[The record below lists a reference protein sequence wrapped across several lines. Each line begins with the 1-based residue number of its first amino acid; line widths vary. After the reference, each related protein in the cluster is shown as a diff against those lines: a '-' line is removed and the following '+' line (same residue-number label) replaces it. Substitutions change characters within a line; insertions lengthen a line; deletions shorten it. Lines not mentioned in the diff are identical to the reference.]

1 VSRGLVTRL
10 VVFCAL
16 VAGLAFAAPPAPVS
30 AANRKEAADRYQKGV
45 KLYKEGDLA
54 AALAEFRAAYAAVP
68 AFEVL
73 YNIGLSERRLFKYG
87 QAVKTLNRYL
97 EEGGKKVPADRRE
110 IVQKELDE
118 ITDLTAS
125 VTVKVEGAPS
135 KVIVDG
141 EELGTSPLG
150 EPVLL
155 GPGPHSFKAERSGF
169 LPDEKTVTT
178 VSRTKLEVVLSPHP
192 QPDALP
198 AELTFE
204 SVPTG
209 AVITVD
215 GKLAG
220 VTPTR
225 LQVPAGG
232 HEVLA
237 DADGFA
243 TSRQEVVVAA
253 GQTRKL
259 VITLE
264 KPPPPVTARGALQVP
279 VAGLIIAGSGLALLG
294 GGLALD
300 FQAGAA
306 AKKTSDLYKAG
317 GTWDAAAQATER
329 AGLTAQTWGWVLTVV
344 GSAALAAGLVV
355 SLVTLFSGAPAEETS
370 SLWLSPTPN
379 GVLLTWSFSP

>member
-1 VSRGLVTRL
+1 MLLVLL
-10 VVFCAL
+10 VVF
-16 VAGLAFAAPPAPVS
+16 VAGLGVAAPAAAVNPAT
-30 AANRKEAADRYQKGV
+30 RKEAADRYQKGV
-45 KLYKEGDLA
+45 KLYKDGDLA
-54 AALAEFRAAYAAVP
+54 AALAEFRAAYDAVP

-73 YNIGLSERRLFKYG
+73 YNIGLTERRLFKYG

-97 EEGGKKVPADRRE
+97 DEGGKKVPKDRRE

-125 VTVKVEGAPS
+125 VTVRVEGAAA

-141 EELGTSPLG
+141 DEVGSTPLS
-150 EPVLL
+150 EPLLL

-178 VSRTKLEVVLSPHP
+178 VSRTRVEVQLSPRP
-192 QPDALP
+192 PPEALP

-204 SVPTG
+204 SVPSG

-220 VTPTR
+220 VAPTR

-237 DADGFA
+237 DADGYA
-243 TSRQEVVVAA
+243 TAHQEVVVAA
-253 GQTRKL
+253 GQSRKL

-264 KPPPPVTARGALQVP
+264 KPPPPTAARASLQVP

-294 GGLALD
+294 GGIVLD
-300 FQAGAA
+300 LQAGVAA
-306 AKKTSDLYKAG
+306 RKTSDLFKLG

-329 AGLTAQTWGWVLTVV
+329 SGLTAQTWGWVLSVV
-344 GSAALAAGLVV
+344 GSAAFAAGVVV
-355 SLVTLFSGAPAEETS
+355 SLLTMFSGSAPTEES
-370 SLWLSPTPN
+370 GALWLSPTPN
-379 GVLLTWSFSP
+379 GFLLTWSSP